1 MFQNKIILVC
11 AACVFCGCASGNSH
25 NDATVGDDADVSH
38 VTDVS
43 VGDIADTGTHD
54 DTVVNDTFQND
65 AVADAD
71 AGGTDLSDLAETADQ
86 DVTGDVSDV
95 GDAIDGPDVTVEW
108 SCPVFGTPTIVGN
121 LDSSPLTE
129 ASGLAVS
136 RQHAGVMWSHNDS
149 GDAKHVYAILTS
161 AGGALV
167 DPGTIV
173 YQFTFKDPLISLS
186 DCEDIAIGPFAAFEG
201 DSVFLADVGNNGSTR
216 EVLSVYVFA
225 EPDVIATSEI
235 ENVVRIDVKYPDGRH
250 DCEAFFVDP
259 LTGDLYFVVKEY
271 DLAVTKVYRMAAP
284 PADFTLDEVPVELTF
299 VGQFPFEQATGAD
312 MSEDGSI
319 LVVRGYSDGLY
330 FQRNVTQSVE
340 EMLAGKTCVLPTFP
354 EEPYSEFQGE
364 AIAMAPD
371 GSGFYTVSERLLSAQ
386 DVHFTALNPP
396 IL

>member
-1 MFQNKIILVC
+1 M
-11 AACVFCGCASGNSH
+11 FCGCAAGNSH
-25 NDATVGDDADVSH
+25 NDVNAGDTADVSSLI
-38 VTDVS
+38 DVS
-43 VGDIADTGTHD
+43 VGDVTDIGSHDGTVAD
-54 DTVVNDTFQND
+54 DTVQND

-71 AGGTDLSDLAETADQ
+71 VTGTDLSDLAEVVDP
-86 DVTGDVSDV
+86 DVMGDVSDV
-95 GDAIDGPDVTVEW
+95 GDAADTTDVNIEW
-108 SCPVFGTPTIVGN
+108 SCPAYGTPTIVGN
-121 LDSSPLTE
+121 LDTSPLTE

-136 RQHAGVMWSHNDS
+136 RQHAGVIWSHNDS

-173 YQFTFKDPLISLS
+173 YEFTFKDPLISLS

-271 DLAVTKVYRMAAP
+271 DLAITKVYRMAAP
-284 PADFTLDEVPVELTF
+284 AADFTLDEVPVELTL

-340 EMLAGKTCVLPTFP
+340 EMLAGKTCRLPTFP

-371 GSGFYTVSERLLSAQ
+371 GSGFYTVSERLLSSQ
-386 DVHFTALNPP
+386 DIHFTSLTQAP
-396 IL
+396 